1 MRQDTCKTFVSL
13 SGESATTEHMA
24 AAEGG
29 QPPVRGESVLCPVF
43 GPWGA
48 TAIRKPQCTVLDPY
62 ILLQL

>member
-43 GPWGA
+43 GP
-48 TAIRKPQCTVLDPY
+48 RY
-62 ILLQL
+62 